1 MIIQDYYDRM
11 NDYILSK
18 DRLMNRVVATL
29 CFYALLISWTGSSAQ
44 PAPGGPTQR
53 VTRLEIFYP
62 EFSPYPAS
70 RKALDV
76 VTVDGKETQFV
87 AKDTRLFQYDGQ
99 QRLISY
105 KLKQIAQTDEGQEY
119 GGDTLRNSYSY
130 NNGRMTEVE
139 GGTQRTYAYPL
150 DDTQHRVLTHT
161 KTGYLYINVDTLRK
175 YSNEGI
181 LTEITTQGSRQV
193 ITVDGGNV
201 TKIEQYNVA
210 SGKLE
215 KVTNFDYDNAHYAP
229 LAQVTFLGEASRN
242 ALNKQ
247 TILDYSFA
255 EGVRTYTFSYRN
267 QYDNQGRMSQQLEY
281 TEDPTLNQ
289 GKAFVSQLRK
299 YYY

>member
-1 MIIQDYYDRM
+1 VIIQHYYDRM
-11 NDYILSK
+11 NDYILHA
-18 DRLMNRVVATL
+18 DRIANRVVTAL
-29 CFYALLISWTGSSAQ
+29 VFCALLSNWTGSLAQ
-44 PAPGGPTQR
+44 IAAGAPTQR
-53 VTRLEIFYP
+53 VNRLEILYP

-76 VTVDGKETQFV
+76 VTVDGKETPFV
-87 AKDTRLFQYDGQ
+87 AKDTRLFRYDDQ

-105 KLKQIAQTDEGQEY
+105 NLMQIAQTDEGQQY
-119 GGDTLRNSYSY
+119 GGDTLKNSYSY
-130 NNGRMTEVE
+130 TNGRMTELE
-139 GGTQRTYAYPL
+139 GGTQRTYVYPL
-150 DDTQHRVLTHT
+150 DDTQRRVLTHT
-161 KTGYLYINVDTLRK
+161 KNGYSYINVDTLRK
-175 YSNEGI
+175 YSAEGI
-181 LTEITTQGSRQV
+181 LTEVNIQSSRQV
-193 ITVDGGNV
+193 ITVNAGNV
-201 TKIEQYNVA
+201 TKIEQYNVT

-215 KVTNFDYDNAHYAP
+215 KITNFDYENDHYAP

-242 ALNKQ
+242 ALSKQ

-267 QYDNQGRMSQQLEY
+267 QYDDQGRMSQQLEY